1 MSSTYTG
8 ERRTHLR
15 ALAEMLPAHGLVGR
29 MMGGDD
35 PMLRV
40 WHPGTGRQTIV
51 FAALTPD
58 GWVFLWSPGGQGRTD
73 DLDRTARALRDTF
86 DPPPP
91 G

>member
-15 ALAEMLPAHGLVGR
+15 ALAETLPPHGLVGR
-29 MMGGDD
+29 VIGGDD

-40 WHPGTGRQTIV
+40 WHPGTGRRTIV
-51 FAALTPD
+51 FAALTTG
-58 GWVFLWSPGGQGRTD
+58 GWVFLWSPGGQGRAD
-73 DLDRTARALRDTF
+73 DPDRTARALRDTL
-86 DPPPP
+86 DPPRS